1 MDKGVKMPLI
11 SIEKFYWKYLGTEDY
26 ALKNINLEIEKGE
39 FIGIMGPTGAGKS
52 TLCLAISGL
61 IPWVLPG
68 EIKGNIIIDGMN
80 TREYSMKNIAEKV
93 GIVFQDPEIQF
104 IMMSVEDEIAIG
116 LEKMELNRSEMI
128 ERVEWALKVVD
139 MEEYKD
145 ASPEE
150 LSGGQKQ
157 RVAIATMLAKKP
169 EILVLDEPTSD
180 LDPKG
185 KKEVFSVISNLK
197 KEFDTT
203 IIMAT
208 HDSEEIS
215 KFADRI
221 IVLNR
226 GEKIF
231 DNHPKEIF
239 SKIEEIKNIGIRPP
253 QITEVCY
260 KLGCGITLS
269 LEEAKEIL
277 NKKFNLKNKKYSQ
290 KVDSRNVTNE
300 KPIIEVQNVSY
311 IYPNGFKALREVNLT
326 IYEKDF
332 IAIIGQNGSGKTTL
346 AKHFNGILKP
356 TNGKVLVYGM
366 DTSKASITEIA
377 KKVGYCF
384 QNPDHQIFS
393 NSVEEEIAFGLKQI
407 GLNKSEIERKVSE
420 ILKIVGLEKY
430 RKEDP
435 SFLGKGQRQRLAVA
449 SILALEPKV
458 LVIDEPTTG
467 QDYAM
472 IKDLMNLLTH
482 LNNIGT
488 TIIII
493 THDMRVAAE
502 YTKRI
507 IIMHN
512 GRIVADDSPLRIFSN
527 LKLLS
532 ENDLEPPQITQLSIK
547 LGFTALNNEDFIKI
561 VKGE

>member
-1 MDKGVKMPLI
+1 L
-11 SIEKFYWKYLGTEDY
+11 SIINIKNFYWKYLGSKDY
-26 ALKNINLEIEKGE
+26 ALKNINLKIEKGE

-68 EIKGNIIIDGMN
+68 EIKGDITIDGMN
-80 TREYSMKNIAEKV
+80 TRKYSMKDITEKI

-116 LEKMELNRSEMI
+116 LERMNLSREEMI
-128 ERVEWALKVVD
+128 KRVDWALDIVGMK
-139 MEEYKD
+139 EYKD
-145 ASPEE
+145 VSPEE

-157 RVAIATMLAKKP
+157 RVAIATMLAKQP

-185 KKEVFSVISNLK
+185 KMEVFSVISNLR

-208 HDSEEIS
+208 HESEKIL
-215 KFADRI
+215 KFADKI
-221 IVLNR
+221 IVLNE
-226 GEKIF
+226 GNKIFEDSPEKIF
-231 DNHPKEIF
+231 SRIDEL
-239 SKIEEIKNIGIRPP
+239 KNIGIRPP
-253 QITEVCY
+253 QIIEVCN
-260 KLGCGITLS
+260 KLGCGTILTIEKA
-269 LEEAKEIL
+269 EEVL

-290 KVDSRNVTNE
+290 KIDFLKNNR
-300 KPIIEVQNVSY
+300 KPVIEVQNVSY
-311 IYPNGFKALREVNLT
+311 IYPNGFKALENVNLT
-326 IYEKDF
+326 IYEKDY

-356 TNGKVLVYGM
+356 SNGRVLVYGM
-366 DTSKASITEIA
+366 DTRKTSTSEIA

-407 GLNKSEIERKVSE
+407 GLSKKEIEKKVSE
-420 ILKIVGLEKY
+420 ILKIVGLEEY
-430 RKEDP
+430 RYEDP

-449 SILALEPKV
+449 SILALEPKI
-458 LVIDEPTTG
+458 LVVDEPTTG

-482 LNNIGT
+482 LNNIGN

-493 THDMRVAAE
+493 THDMQIAAE

-507 IIMHN
+507 IIMRN
-512 GRIVADDSPLRIFSN
+512 GKIVADDTPLRIFSN
-527 LKLLS
+527 LELLS
-532 ENDLEPPQITQLSIK
+532 ENDLEAPQITQLSIR
-547 LGFTALNNEDFIKI
+547 LGFIALNNEDFIKI
-561 VKGE
+561 IKGE

>member
-1 MDKGVKMPLI
+1 M
-11 SIEKFYWKYLGTEDY
+11 SIINIENFYWKYLGSKDY
-26 ALKNINLEIEKGE
+26 ALKNINLKIEKGE

-52 TLCLAISGL
+52 TLCLAIAGL

-80 TREYSMKNIAEKV
+80 TRNYSIKYITEKV

-104 IMMSVEDEIAIG
+104 IMMSVEDEVAIG
-116 LEKMELNRSEMI
+116 LEKMNLPRVEMI
-128 ERVEWALKVVD
+128 KRVDWALDVVG
-139 MEEYKD
+139 MKEYKD
-145 ASPEE
+145 VSPEE

-157 RVAIATMLAKKP
+157 RVAIATMLAKQP

-185 KKEVFSVISNLK
+185 KMEVFSVISNLR

-208 HDSEEIS
+208 HESEKIL

-221 IVLNR
+221 IVLNK
-226 GEKIF
+226 GSKIFEDSPEKIF
-231 DNHPKEIF
+231 SRIDEL
-239 SKIEEIKNIGIRPP
+239 KNIGIRPP
-253 QITEVCY
+253 QIIEVCN
-260 KLGCGITLS
+260 KLGCGTVLAI
-269 LEEAKEIL
+269 EEAKEIL
-277 NKKFNLKNKKYSQ
+277 NKKFNLENRKYYQ
-290 KVDSRNVTNE
+290 KIDFLKINDR
-300 KPIIEVQNVSY
+300 KPVIEVQNVSY
-311 IYPNGFKALREVNLT
+311 IYPNGFKALENINLT
-326 IYEKDF
+326 IYEKDY

-366 DTSKASITEIA
+366 DTKKTSISEIA

-393 NSVEEEIAFGLKQI
+393 NTVEEEIMFGLKQI
-407 GLNKSEIERKVSE
+407 GLSKKEIEKKVSE
-420 ILKIVGLEKY
+420 ILKIVGLEEY
-430 RKEDP
+430 RYEDP

-449 SILALEPKV
+449 SILALEPKI
-458 LVIDEPTTG
+458 LVVDEPTTG

-482 LNNIGT
+482 LNNIGN

-493 THDMRVAAE
+493 THDMEIAAE
-502 YTKRI
+502 YAKRI
-507 IIMHN
+507 IIMRN
-512 GRIVADDSPLRIFSN
+512 GRIVADDSPSRIFSN
-527 LKLLS
+527 LELLS
-532 ENDLEPPQITQLSIK
+532 ENDLEAPSITQLSIK
-547 LGFTALNNEDFIKI
+547 LGFIALKNEDFIKI
-561 VKGE
+561 IRGEK

>member
-1 MDKGVKMPLI
+1 M
-11 SIEKFYWKYLGTEDY
+11 SIINIENFYWKYLGSKDY
-26 ALKNINLEIEKGE
+26 ALKNINLKIEKGE
-39 FIGIMGPTGAGKS
+39 FIGLMGPTGAGKS

-68 EIKGNIIIDGMN
+68 EIKGDIIINGMN
-80 TREYSMKNIAEKV
+80 TRKYSMKDITEKV

-104 IMMSVEDEIAIG
+104 IMMSVVDEIAIG
-116 LEKMELNRSEMI
+116 LERMNLPRSEMI
-128 ERVEWALKVVD
+128 KRVDWALDIVN
-139 MEEYKD
+139 MQEYKD
-145 ASPEE
+145 VSPEE

-157 RVAIATMLAKKP
+157 RVAIATMLAKQP
-169 EILVLDEPTSD
+169 EILILDEPTSD

-185 KKEVFSVISNLK
+185 KMEVFSVISNLR

-208 HDSEEIS
+208 HESEKIL

-221 IVLNR
+221 IVLNK
-226 GEKIF
+226 GSKIFEDSPEKIF
-231 DNHPKEIF
+231 SRIDEL
-239 SKIEEIKNIGIRPP
+239 KNIGIRPP
-253 QITEVCY
+253 QIIEVCN
-260 KLGCGITLS
+260 KLGCGTILAI
-269 LEEAKEIL
+269 EEAKEIL
-277 NKKFNLKNKKYSQ
+277 NKKFNLESRKYYQ
-290 KVDSRNVTNE
+290 KIDFLKSNDR
-300 KPIIEVQNVSY
+300 KPVIEVQNVSY
-311 IYPNGFKALREVNLT
+311 IYPNGFKALENINLT
-326 IYEKDF
+326 IYEKDY

-366 DTSKASITEIA
+366 DTRKTSISEIA

-393 NSVEEEIAFGLKQI
+393 NTVEEEIAFGLKQI
-407 GLNKSEIERKVSE
+407 GLSKKEIDKKVSE
-420 ILKIVGLEKY
+420 ILKIMGLEEY
-430 RKEDP
+430 RYEDP

-482 LNNIGT
+482 LNNIGN

-493 THDMRVAAE
+493 THDMEIAAE
-502 YTKRI
+502 YAKRI
-507 IIMHN
+507 IIMRN
-512 GRIVADDSPLRIFSN
+512 GRIIADDSPLRIFSN
-527 LKLLS
+527 LELLS
-532 ENDLEPPQITQLSIK
+532 ENDLEAPQITQLSIK
-547 LGFTALNNEDFIKI
+547 LGFIALNNEDFIKI
-561 VKGE
+561 IRGEK